1 MADEPTT
8 SVDPSEQVS
17 QLEQEIERLSGD
29 LDSASQQSEGG
40 GANWQGSFSD
50 MVSLLLCFF
59 IVMTAIMA
67 IKQGDPFAVSAV
79 IAAMQEQGA
88 VPQDIL
94 ARQEFIKKLEQ
105 LGEKDPNVAVQR
117 QANRV
122 RIIISKVNF
131 SSTHLVEADANRIT
145 LFDVHTNQLTVEA
158 ERLLLLVATELLVPP
173 DNTVDVNTF
182 IQILDQTFTQV
193 RIEGHTDG
201 RHPDVRLQ
209 DFYRDRDSDPGSS
222 FFGSNWEVSFVR
234 ANNVRYYFQE
244 GIKNFPPELLDKISV
259 VACADRLPLASEED
273 RYLFSLPPDWIV
285 KLDTLSEL
293 NSSDNTKTNKGA
305 EEKTDLSNIF
315 SASLLAT
322 DRKGPNVVDLSSNFD
337 LKKVDTY
344 NKPKDDYSILKRR
357 NKWKVVDNDNSHS
370 YFIRQEE
377 LSQLSISDNNDKYL
391 FNIDPRSSDFLYQ
404 IQYLA
409 SNPERKGGKKARES
423 STKYRK
429 SLTAAFSFR
438 GENLSEELEVKS
450 KDKDQLWHL
459 VDKKKGETYHI
470 RKGNLNVYGQRPK
483 EADSRQLARGKNN
496 RIEIHLIIND

>member
-8 SVDPSEQVS
+8 AVDPSEQVS

-122 RIIISKVNF
+122 RIIISNVNL
-131 SSTHLVEADANRIT
+131 SSTHLGEADANRIA

>member
-1 MADEPTT
+1 MADEPTPA
-8 SVDPSEQVS
+8 VDPSEQVS

-29 LDSASQQSEGG
+29 LDSASQQSKGD

-79 IAAMQEQGA
+79 IAAMQEQGD

-94 ARQEFIKKLEQ
+94 ARQEFIKKLER
-105 LGEKDPNVAVQR
+105 LGETDPNVAVQR
-117 QANRV
+117 RADRV
-122 RIIISKVNF
+122 RIIISNVNLN
-131 SSTHLVEADANRIT
+131 SSDLGEADANLIA
-145 LFDVHTNQLTVEA
+145 LFDGRTNQLTVDA

-201 RHPDVRLQ
+201 QDPDE
-209 DFYRDRDSDPGSS
+209 RDRDSDPGSS
-222 FFGSNWEVSFVR
+222 FFASNWEISFVR

-259 VACADRLPLASEED
+259 VACADQLPLASEEE

-305 EEKTDLSNIF
+305 EDRVDLSNIF

-322 DRKGPNVVDLSSNFD
+322 DRKGPNIVELSSNFD
-337 LKKVDTY
+337 LEKIDTY
-344 NKPKDDYSILKRR
+344 KHKDDYSILKRR
-357 NKWKVVDNDNSHS
+357 NKWKIVDNDNPHS

-391 FNIDPRSSDFLYQ
+391 FSIDPRSNDFLYQ

-409 SNPERKGGKKARES
+409 SNPERKGGRKARES

-429 SLTAAFSFR
+429 SLTAAFSLR
-438 GENLSEELEVKS
+438 GETLSEKLEVSS

-470 RKGNLNVYGQRPK
+470 RNGNLNVYGKRP
-483 EADSRQLARGKNN
+483 EEDDSRQLARGKNN

>member
-8 SVDPSEQVS
+8 AVDPSEQVS
-17 QLEQEIERLSGD
+17 LLEQEIERLSGD
-29 LDSASQQSEGG
+29 LDSASQQSDGG
-40 GANWQGSFSD
+40 GVDWQGSFSD
-50 MVSLLLCFF
+50 MISLMLCFF
-59 IVMTAIMA
+59 IVMTAVMA

-79 IAAMQEQGA
+79 ISAMQRQGD

-94 ARQEFIKKLEQ
+94 ARQEFIKELEY
-105 LGEKDPNVAVQR
+105 LGEKEDNIAVQR
-117 QANRV
+117 QADKI
-122 RIIISKVNF
+122 RIIISSVNLK
-131 SSTHLVEADANRIT
+131 STRLDEPDASGIK
-145 LFDVHTNQLTVEA
+145 LFHKDNNQLTVDA
-158 ERLLLLVATELLVPP
+158 ERLLLMVVTELLVPP
-173 DNTVDVNTF
+173 ADTTDVNTF

-201 RHPDVRLQ
+201 QDPDVPFR
-209 DFYRDRDSDPGSS
+209 
-222 FFGSNWEVSFVR
+222 SNWEASFVR
-234 ANNVRYYFQE
+234 ANNVRHYLQE
-244 GIKNFPPELLDKISV
+244 GIENFPQELLDKISV
-259 VACADRLPLASEED
+259 VACADRFPLASEEE

-293 NSSDNTKTNKGA
+293 NSSDNTKTNKGTDDR
-305 EEKTDLSNIF
+305 TDLSNIF

-322 DRKGPNVVDLSSNFD
+322 DRKGPKVVDLSSNFD
-337 LKKVDTY
+337 LEKVDTY
-344 NKPKDDYSILKRR
+344 KHKEDDYSILKRR

-409 SNPERKGGKKARES
+409 SNPEKKGGKKARES
-423 STKYRK
+423 SKKYRK
-429 SLTAAFSFR
+429 SLTAAFSLR
-438 GENLSEELEVKS
+438 NVNLSEELEVKS

-470 RKGNLNVYGQRPK
+470 RKGNLNVYVQRAK
-483 EADSRQLARGKNN
+483 EDDDRQLAEGKNN